1 MQTDSN
7 AGSDGAYKIRSLYF
21 DSPGDIALKDKIN
34 GVDKREKFRLRRYIG
49 HNLINLEKKSK
60 LHGLCYKQAVSLSE
74 GEAAAIIEG
83 DYSFMYDHEREL
95 LQEFYSKIKS
105 QTLKP
110 KTLVEYNRE
119 AFVCQAG
126 NVRVT
131 FDSGLHTGV
140 YSKDFLSDSVPLIP
154 AGDGTILMEIKY
166 DSFIPDIITKATGLN
181 ARSAEAVSK
190 YALCRVYG

>member
-7 AGSDGAYKIRSLYF
+7 ANSDGTYRIRSLYF
-21 DSPGDIALKDKIN
+21 DSPGDKALKDKIN

-49 HNLINLEKKSK
+49 HGLINLEKKSK
-60 LHGLCYKQAVSLSE
+60 LHGLCYKQAVSLNAK
-74 GEAAAIIEG
+74 EAAAIIKG
-83 DYSFMYDHEREL
+83 DYSFMNDPEREL
-95 LQEFYSKIKS
+95 LYEFYSKIKS

-119 AFVCQAG
+119 AFTYAAG

-140 YSKDFLSDSVPLIP
+140 YSKDFLSDTVPLIP
-154 AGDGTILMEIKY
+154 TGDGSILMEIKY
-166 DSFIPDIITKATGLN
+166 DEFIPDEIYKATGLN